1 MWPKKE
7 DWGHLQIETEY
18 RYLVSYF
25 LKCRLTSLKGNI
37 RFPTTMQC
45 YMIVIK
51 YTTTYLEMRIF
62 GTQTSFYHVES
73 LKSINFPN
81 YVCMCRKRYL
91 SKLILESL
99 VAIQIDPLIL
109 STIATILPHR
119 CPTSRIRGIYWGR
132 VEC

>member
-1 MWPKKE
+1 MLY
-7 DWGHLQIETEY
+7 D
-18 RYLVSYF
+18 SY
-25 LKCRLTSLKGNI
+25 KVHTS
-37 RFPTTMQC
+37 
-45 YMIVIK
+45 
-51 YTTTYLEMRIF
+51 TTYLEMRIF

-119 CPTSRIRGIYWGR
+119 CPTSRIRGIY
-132 VEC
+132 